1 MQKVDLDTAAEYYG
15 ISTDALRKR
24 IKRGKADAVRESG
37 RWYVFIP
44 DSKAENSGQKEDKNG
59 QLLEQLRTENA
70 HLRQQVSQQNAIIF
84 NLSEGIKLLE
94 APKKKQSFWRRL
106 FSGGSDS

>member
-1 MQKVDLDTAAEYYG
+1 MKKVDLDTAAEYFG

-24 IKRGKADAVRESG
+24 IKREKVDAVRESG

-44 DSKAENSGQKEDKNG
+44 DSKTENGGQKEDKNG

-94 APKKKQSFWRRL
+94 APKQRPGLWQRIFRK
-106 FSGGSDS
+106 GID